1 MISCLMINEKE
12 TNIIWSLKRGA
23 SIVANTLPPLGYWE
37 VSAIL
42 HLARALRKRRPD
54 VLSFKEEFRVIRF
67 NVDSL
72 DWKKMSE
79 SKRRGKVPRDA
90 EGERL
95 ACARANFSVGIPT
108 WDYRHLL
115 YHPLQSPFILSKGGY
130 WAVFRNKHF
139 WGHFCL
145 LQISTDKASRFYIPD
160 YTLSVSSVVQRYE

>member
-115 YHPLQSPFILSKGGY
+115 HHPLQSPFILSKGGTGQSLGTNISEATFVY
-130 WAVFRNKHF
+130 FKSLQTRRVGSTYLITLFR
-139 WGHFCL
+139 
-145 LQISTDKASRFYIPD
+145 
-160 YTLSVSSVVQRYE
+160 SVV